1 MIILTILRSG
11 IAGSRELHGF
21 KVLDIFCHIAL
32 PNSYIFINSGG
43 ILISFSETFSSVTT
57 LK

>member
-32 PNSYIFINSGG
+32 PKDFVSCTPVCSI
-43 ILISFSETFSSVTT
+43 
-57 LK
+57 